1 MRHDA
6 TRQVDNGENVEI
18 KKILIDLD
26 VGVLPTGPLRSASIM
41 KHDIDLG
48 RREQTSRLLLSVLE
62 EVITLPK

>member
-41 KHDIDLG
+41 KHDIDLKKKPA
-48 RREQTSRLLLSVLE
+48 TTN
-62 EVITLPK
+62 IKAI